1 MTAAEPRFDIDLAY
15 GQQGELLVASIVDSL
30 RDGTGAIEVKSDR
43 RWRDTGNVY
52 VELECRRRGRYV
64 ASGLQTTTATL
75 WAFVIGYPAVVLI
88 VPTAML
94 HEEVWRAGTRRAEE
108 TDGSH
113 PTRGALVSTTVLMA
127 RLRSHVRRGR

>member
-43 RWRDTGNVY
+43 QWARTGNVY
-52 VELECRRRGRYV
+52 VELECKRRGSYV

-75 WAFVIGYPAVVLI
+75 WAFVVGYPEVVLI

-94 HEEVWRAGTRRAEE
+94 HEEVWRPETRRAEE

-113 PTRGALVSTTVLMA
+113 PTRGVLVPTQRLLA
-127 RLRSHVRRGR
+127 RLRSRVVR